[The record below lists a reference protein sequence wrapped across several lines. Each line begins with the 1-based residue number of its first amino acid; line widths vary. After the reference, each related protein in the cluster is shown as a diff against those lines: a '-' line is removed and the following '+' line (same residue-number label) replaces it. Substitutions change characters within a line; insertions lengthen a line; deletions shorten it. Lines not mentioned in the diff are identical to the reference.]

1 MDFHKSVFP
10 IIGMPLDHLR
20 TLSPSEKPLQLSY
33 YQLLQITLENQITPT
48 QILSHQHIAKP
59 KVLSIA
65 QFCCLIRQH
74 DQLISLQNVINH
86 IPPRIYLNAHQIFS
100 LIHQA
105 NISLDQLT
113 ICSTDLSDVRL
124 HYI

>member
-1 MDFHKSVFP
+1 MS
-10 IIGMPLDHLR
+10 LDHLR

-33 YQLLQITLENQITPT
+33 YQLLHIAVENQITPT
-48 QILSHQHIAKP
+48 QILSHQYIAKS

-65 QFCCLIRQH
+65 QLCSLISQH
-74 DQLISLQNVINH
+74 DQLISLQNVTNH
-86 IPPRIYLNAHQIFS
+86 TLPRTYFNVQQMFS

-113 ICSTDLSDVRL
+113 ICSTDHSDVRL